1 MGYDHQFTL
10 PDEKDELTRFLQP
23 KKDNEKIKVFVWNT
37 RPELSDSKMDE
48 KIKDE
53 VNSHLDELMN
63 IADGESPVDPAV
75 YIDRIDALMQRR

>member
-1 MGYDHQFTL
+1 
-10 PDEKDELTRFLQP
+10 
-23 KKDNEKIKVFVWNT
+23 
-37 RPELSDSKMDE
+37 MDE